1 MVYAAVYK
9 PTKKPVAI
17 KMIDLDMFERNQID
31 ELRVSGLY
39 IDCSIYSNRCHVA
52 RNSVDG
58 IIQASQCASSIW
70 LICIWIQIVYR
81 HSLSCWW

>member
-31 ELRVSGLY
+31 ELRVSGFFMI
-39 IDCSIYSNRCHVA
+39 IDHVLNLNVA
-52 RNSVDG
+52 RDCIDG
-58 IIQASQCASSIW
+58 IIQASQCTSSVW
-70 LICIWIQIVYR
+70 LICIWVQTVYR